1 MKQFFKDISKDFFSE
16 IWTFVG
22 LFSAWLVLTGSA
34 KTVIGKVTLISF
46 IYLGNYFK
54 TTKPKGRRIK
64 WLKNKNY

>member
-1 MKQFFKDISKDFFSE
+1 MIKKLKNFFKDVSKDFFSE

-46 IYLGNYFK
+46 IVWVLTLRLRNSD
-54 TTKPKGRRIK
+54 
-64 WLKNKNY
+64 

>member
-1 MKQFFKDISKDFFSE
+1 MIKKIMAFFKDVSADFFSE

-46 IYLGNYFK
+46 VVWVITLRLRN
-54 TTKPKGRRIK
+54 PKE
-64 WLKNKNY
+64 

>member
-34 KTVIGKVTLISF
+34 KTVIGKVTLASF
-46 IYLGNYFK
+46 VVWIITLRLRN
-54 TTKPKGRRIK
+54 PKE
-64 WLKNKNY
+64 

>member
-34 KTVIGKVTLISF
+34 KTVIGKVTLVSF
-46 IYLGNYFK
+46 VVWCITLRLRN
-54 TTKPKGRRIK
+54 PKEGE
-64 WLKNKNY
+64 

>member
-34 KTVIGKVTLISF
+34 KTVIGKVTLVSF
-46 IYLGNYFK
+46 LVWMLTLRLRN
-54 TTKPKGRRIK
+54 PKE
-64 WLKNKNY
+64 